1 MKTELL
7 EYQHQGITF
16 EAYIAYDDLVHEKRP
31 MVLVFHD
38 WSGRN
43 EFACK
48 KAENLAQLG
57 YIGVALDLYGKGRLG
72 QTNEEKSALM
82 QPLMEDRGL
91 LLERMLIGLNTVKL
105 HKLVDSHR
113 IGAVGFCFGGL
124 CALDLA
130 RGGAQLAGVVSFHG
144 LLMPPAGMPSKKMAG
159 KILALT
165 GHDDPMVPPEQ
176 VLAFE
181 TEMTKAQV
189 DWQVHVYGGTMHAFM
204 NPQAHDPAFGTV
216 YSEHVAKRAWSLMQ
230 TFFDECL
237 F

>member
-7 EYQHQGITF
+7 EYQHQGVTF
-16 EAYIAYDDLVHEKRP
+16 EAYIAYDDLAHEKRP

-48 KAENLAQLG
+48 KAESLAKLG

-105 HKLVDSHR
+105 HKLVDSQR
-113 IGAVGFCFGGL
+113 SGAIGFCFGGV

-130 RGGAQLAGVVSFHG
+130 RGGASLAGVVSFHG
-144 LLMPPAGMPSKKMAG
+144 LLMPPTGMLSKKIEA
-159 KILALT
+159 KVLALT

-176 VLAFE
+176 VLAR
-181 TEMTKAQV
+181 
-189 DWQVHVYGGTMHAFM
+189 
-204 NPQAHDPAFGTV
+204 
-216 YSEHVAKRAWSLMQ
+216 SEEHTSELQ
-230 TFFDECL
+230 SQ
-237 F
+237 